1 MTTINSQ
8 EDFLRALRENPE
20 WREAVRA
27 LILGEEMLDLPA
39 ALQRLSDTVD
49 RFVANQDRFN
59 EEMRSFRSDQQ
70 TFNEEM
76 RSFRGDQQTFN
87 EEMRQFSGNALNRFG
102 RMEGDISNWKR
113 DYSERRV
120 LNRSEVIPLGLGF
133 KFVRNVPFRELAE
146 IALDAAKGEALTAD
160 LKSFMDADLV
170 IVADDNGETK
180 YLAVEI
186 SYTAAPRDTR
196 RAMRNARVLTEQTG
210 YPSIPV
216 IASIRNTR
224 EVQEEVDAGRVYW
237 HQLADRDSQDYE

>member
-27 LILGEEMLDLPA
+27 LILGEEMLNLPA
-39 ALQRLSDTVD
+39 ALQKLAETVD
-49 RFVANQDRFN
+49 RFVARQELFN
-59 EEMRSFRSDQQ
+59 DEQ
-70 TFNEEM
+70 
-76 RSFRGDQQTFN
+76 
-87 EEMRQFSGNALNRFG
+87 RQFNSEQRLFNDEQRQFNSNALNRFD
-102 RMEGDISNWKR
+102 RMEGDISYWKR

-120 LNRSEVIPLGLGF
+120 LDRSEAIPLGLGL
-133 KFVRNVPFRELAE
+133 KFVRIVPFRELTE
-146 IALDAAKGEALTAD
+146 MALGAAKGEALTAD

-170 IVADDNGETK
+170 IMADDKGETK

-210 YPSIPV
+210 CPSIPV
-216 IASIRNTR
+216 IASSRNTR
-224 EVQEEVDAGRVYW
+224 EVQDEVDSGQIHW
-237 HQLADRDSQDYE
+237 HYIHDREALDQ